1 VKVRRTENLHGAWV
15 YTSCV
20 HRELKP
26 PFKFDVADIVRR
38 LRNLPVAIDGVTITL
53 PFIEVSVKSDKTERK
68 VAREVVIR
76 LADRRVLTSAECC
89 DNCIDQALTSLQEIR
104 KIIVDK
110 QVELSEKTDTALYV
124 LLDSV
129 RDSIRQFLTF
139 EQRLRKG
146 GAVDRNA
153 NSSFRRPV
161 QSRELYFAGLEM
173 LRAHIHRTLFQVA
186 KIANMDEIPG
196 LVGHMSYDGHWQ
208 LEAYKKPKAL
218 PE

>member
-1 VKVRRTENLHGAWV
+1 M
-15 YTSCV
+15 

-26 PFKFDVADIVRR
+26 PFKFDVANIVRR
-38 LRNLPVAIDGVTITL
+38 LRTLPVTVDGVTITL
-53 PFIEVSVKSDKTERK
+53 PFIEVSVKPDKTERR

-104 KIIVDK
+104 RIIVDK
-110 QVELSEKTDTALYV
+110 QVELSEKTDSALYM

-146 GAVDRNA
+146 GGTIDDRKMRDP
-153 NSSFRRPV
+153 SFRRTV

-173 LRAHIHRTLFQVA
+173 LRAHINRTLLQVA
-186 KIANMDEIPG
+186 KLADMEIPG
-196 LVGHMSYDGHWQ
+196 LVGHMRYDEHWQ
-208 LEAYKKPKAL
+208 LEAYKKPNAL
-218 PE
+218 VE